1 MHLFFSR
8 KSKILNKTY
17 IIFMSKL
24 FLGMI
29 MLEWT
34 ICTNCGK
41 ILDNSKNICP
51 ACNEK
56 TEKLGID
63 FLKNRLANLTFVT
76 KTLDIPL
83 IKDYCPQIKA
93 QNTTLEIIIIDDLF
107 RYFSFLSL
115 SDGVITDRELEF
127 INELL
132 ERNYSQDDI
141 SLMGEDKLPDVPLS
155 FECRPV
161 TPDCGSLRT
170 GSGQERQTEGPA
182 MLIDDII
189 PYERNARHNEKAVPV
204 VAESI
209 EEWCRGR

>member
-1 MHLFFSR
+1 
-8 KSKILNKTY
+8 
-17 IIFMSKL
+17 MSKL

-155 FECRPV
+155 FECLHELDTFAQNFDMTSV
-161 TPDCGSLRT
+161 SSMTMSLKST
-170 GSGQERQTEGPA
+170 G
-182 MLIDDII
+182 II
-189 PYERNARHNEKAVPV
+189 
-204 VAESI
+204 
-209 EEWCRGR
+209 

>member
-1 MHLFFSR
+1 
-8 KSKILNKTY
+8 
-17 IIFMSKL
+17 MSKL

-83 IKDYCPQIKA
+83 IKDYCPQIKS
-93 QNTTLEIIIIDDLF
+93 QNTTIEIIILDDLF

-115 SDGVITDRELEF
+115 SDVVITDREL
-127 INELL
+127 
-132 ERNYSQDDI
+132 
-141 SLMGEDKLPDVPLS
+141 
-155 FECRPV
+155 
-161 TPDCGSLRT
+161 
-170 GSGQERQTEGPA
+170 
-182 MLIDDII
+182 
-189 PYERNARHNEKAVPV
+189 
-204 VAESI
+204 
-209 EEWCRGR
+209 